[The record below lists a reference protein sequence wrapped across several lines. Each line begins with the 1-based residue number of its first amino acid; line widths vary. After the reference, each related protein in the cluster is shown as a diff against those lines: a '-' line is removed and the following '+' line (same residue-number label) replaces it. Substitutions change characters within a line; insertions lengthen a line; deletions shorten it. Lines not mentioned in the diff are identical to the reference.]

1 MKKWLKIYFGFSA
14 REKKGLLLLLLI
26 LMLLQFVPYLYE
38 KIVPEAPLSAENEKL
53 FVEYYKSM
61 AGQAEVKT
69 TGSPE
74 KISLFVFDPNTL
86 DAAGWVKLGLS
97 EKQAV
102 SVLNYRSKGGVF
114 RQKEELKKMYT
125 ISPEL
130 YERLFPYI
138 KIAVPRETEKEHP
151 GFPARSGL
159 VHRKGNLNVISL
171 NDADSL
177 ELLQVIGI
185 GPVFAGRI
193 LKYRERLGGFAQL
206 EQLLEVFGMDSVR
219 LEQLR
224 PQMLVDTALI
234 RKIAINKV
242 PVTELRLHPYI
253 GYKQAQVMAEYRKQH
268 GNYINFASLSK
279 VIVLSAVTL
288 NKIAPYISFEYD

>member
-26 LMLLQFVPYLYE
+26 LMLLQFVPYFYE
-38 KIVPEAPLSAENEKL
+38 KIVPEAPLSPENEKL

-61 AGQAEVKT
+61 ADPAEVKI
-69 TGSPE
+69 TGSSE
-74 KISLFVFDPNTL
+74 KINLFAFDPNTL

-97 EKQAV
+97 EKQAA
-102 SVLNYRSKGGVF
+102 SVLNYRAKGGVF
-114 RQKEELKKMYT
+114 REKEGLKKMYT
-125 ISPEL
+125 ISAEL
-130 YERLFPYI
+130 YERLSPYI
-138 KIAVPRETEKEHP
+138 KIAVSRENGKVRP
-151 GFPARSGL
+151 DFPVRSEL
-159 VHRKGNLNVISL
+159 PYRKDDLNVISL

-177 ELLQVIGI
+177 GLLQVKGI
-185 GPVFAGRI
+185 GPVFASRI

-206 EQLLEVFGMDSVR
+206 EQLLEVFGMDSLR

-224 PQMLVDTALI
+224 PQMTVDTTLI

-242 PVTELRLHPYI
+242 PPTELRSHPYI
-253 GYKQAQVMAEYRKQH
+253 GYKQAQVIAEYRKLH
-268 GNYINFASLSK
+268 GNYSNFASLSK
-279 VIVLSAVTL
+279 VIVLSALTL

>member
-1 MKKWLKIYFGFSA
+1 MRKWLKIYFGFNA
-14 REKKGLLLLLLI
+14 REKKGILLLLLI
-26 LMLLQFVPYLYE
+26 LMLLQFVPYIYE
-38 KIVPEAPLSAENEKL
+38 KIMPEAPLSPENEKL

-61 AGQAEVKT
+61 EDRVEVKI

-74 KISLFVFDPNTL
+74 KKSLFVFDPNTL
-86 DAAGWVKLGLS
+86 DEAGWMRLGLS
-97 EKQAV
+97 KKQAM

-114 RQKEELKKMYT
+114 REKEELKKMYT
-125 ISPEL
+125 ISPGL

-138 KIAVPRETEKEHP
+138 KIAVSRETEKELP
-151 GFPARSGL
+151 KFPARPGL
-159 VHRKGNLNVISL
+159 PYRKENLNVISL

-177 ELLQVIGI
+177 GLLQVKGI

-193 LKYRERLGGFAQL
+193 LKYRERLGGFVQL
-206 EQLLEVFGMDSVR
+206 EQLLEVFGMDSLR
-219 LEQLR
+219 LNQLS
-224 PQMLVDTALI
+224 PQLAIDTGLI

-242 PVTELRLHPYI
+242 SVIELRLHPYI
-253 GYKQAQVMAEYRKQH
+253 GYKQAQVLAEYRKQH

>member
-26 LMLLQFVPYLYE
+26 LMLLQFVPYIYE
-38 KIVPEAPLSAENEKL
+38 KIVPEAPLSPENEKL
-53 FVEYYKSM
+53 FVEYYNSM
-61 AGQAEVKT
+61 AGQAEVKIN
-69 TGSPE
+69 GSPE
-74 KISLFVFDPNTL
+74 KINLFVFDPNTL

-102 SVLNYRSKGGVF
+102 SVLNYRSKGGIF

-138 KIAVPRETEKEHP
+138 KIAVRRETERDHLD
-151 GFPARSGL
+151 FPVRSGL
-159 VHRKGNLNVISL
+159 PNRKENLNVVSL

-177 ELLQVIGI
+177 ELLQLKGI

-219 LEQLR
+219 MEQLR
-224 PQMLVDTALI
+224 PQMVVDTALI
-234 RKIAINKV
+234 RKIAINKL

-253 GYKQAQVMAEYRKQH
+253 GYKQAQVIAEYRKQH